1 MMKGRFITLEGPE
14 GGGKTSQT
22 RLLFEQLRNEGF
34 DVLLVREPGGTPI
47 GDQIRAV
54 LHDHTNVGMLPNTE
68 LLLFSASRGQL
79 VGEVI
84 RPALERGAIV
94 LCDRYADST
103 YAYQGY
109 GLGLNVNALRVITA
123 FATGGLLPDLT
134 FCLDLPVEEGLR
146 RKRMAYE
153 SGASEWNRIDA
164 RDLAFHKRVHAGYH
178 ELVKRDPARW
188 VVVDAT
194 QPFEKVAGDIRQHV
208 DQLLASMKG

>member
-22 RLLFEQLRNEGF
+22 RLLFEQLRKEGF

-54 LHDHTNVGMLPNTE
+54 LHDHANVGMLPNTE

-109 GLGLNVNALRVITA
+109 GLGLNVNALRVITS

-164 RDLAFHKRVHAGYH
+164 RDLAFHKRVHAGYR
-178 ELVKRDPARW
+178 ELVKREPARW
-188 VVVDAT
+188 VVVDAM
-194 QPFEKVAGDIRQHV
+194 QPFENVAGEIRQHV
-208 DQLLASMKG
+208 DQLLANMT

>member
-1 MMKGRFITLEGPE
+1 MKGRFITLEGPE

>member
-1 MMKGRFITLEGPE
+1 MKGRFITLEGPE

-22 RLLFEQLRNEGF
+22 RLLFGQLRKEGF

-54 LHDHTNVGMLPNTE
+54 LHDHANVGMLPNTE

-123 FATGGLLPDLT
+123 FATGGLVPDLT
-134 FCLDLPVEEGLR
+134 FCLDLPVAEGLR

-188 VVVDAT
+188 VVIDAT
-194 QPFEKVAGDIRQHV
+194 QTFEKVAGEIRRHV
-208 DQLLASMKG
+208 DQLLANMKG